1 MTNLDQIMSMLQGM
15 ETKINKIALDVQANQ
30 KILTSLTTSTIK
42 KSQSPPS
49 TTKETKST
57 TEPRLEN
64 DYDTLIGQEIPSYQA
79 YTEKGQEWKTTN
91 YTTFVREG
99 SVTFTPDNSEER
111 QKQIAGWEK
120 YLDFQWISG
129 THFKVRKKGK
139 FIPYNASNDCI
150 SRRAI
155 YTKELIPEH
164 EYTYEELCL
173 AVRHYPST
181 SAQYIALDISR
192 IQQYVKLEELPN
204 GNFIIHGD
212 ANPIE
217 TPEESKEWEYQNKYG
232 FDF

>member
-1 MTNLDQIMSMLQGM
+1 MSILQDL
-15 ETKINKIALDVQANQ
+15 ETKINKIALDVQTNQ
-30 KILTSLTTSTIK
+30 KILTSLTTSVIK
-42 KSQSPPS
+42 KSQSSPS
-49 TTKETKST
+49 ITRETKST
-57 TEPRLEN
+57 TESKLEN

-120 YLDFQWISG
+120 YLDFQWIDS

-173 AVRHYPST
+173 TVRHYPST

-192 IQQYVKLEELPN
+192 IQQCVKLKELPN

-212 ANPIE
+212 TGLVE
-217 TPEESKEWEYQNKYG
+217 TPEKSNEWGYRSKYG

>member
-1 MTNLDQIMSMLQGM
+1 MTDLDQIMSILQGM
-15 ETKINKIALDVQANQ
+15 ETKINKIALDVQTNQ
-30 KILTSLTTSTIK
+30 KMLTSLTTSAIK
-42 KSQSPPS
+42 KSQSPTS
-49 TTKETKST
+49 ITRETKSI
-57 TEPRLEN
+57 TESKLEN
-64 DYDTLIGQEIPSYQA
+64 DYDTLIGQEIPGYQA

-111 QKQIAGWEK
+111 QKQITGWEK
-120 YLDFQWISG
+120 YLDFQWIDG

-181 SAQYIALDISR
+181 STQYVALDISR

-204 GNFIIHGD
+204 GKFIVRGD
-212 ANPIE
+212 TDLVEPSEKTN
-217 TPEESKEWEYQNKYG
+217 EWGYRSKYG

>member
-1 MTNLDQIMSMLQGM
+1 MINLEQIMSVLQDM

-30 KILTSLTTSTIK
+30 KMLTSLTTPTIK
-42 KSQSPPS
+42 APQSPPP
-49 TTKETKST
+49 TTKETKSI
-57 TEPRLEN
+57 TESKTEN
-64 DYDTLIGQEIPSYQA
+64 DYDTLIGKEIPSYQA

-111 QKQIAGWEK
+111 QKQIVGWEK
-120 YLDFQWISG
+120 YLDFQWLDSNR
-129 THFKVRKKGK
+129 FRVRKKGK
-139 FIPYNASNDCI
+139 FIPCNTSNDCI

-181 SAQYIALDISR
+181 STQYITLDISR

-204 GNFIIHGD
+204 GNFIIHED
-212 ANPIE
+212 VNLVK
-217 TPEESKEWEYQNKYG
+217 TPEGNNEWGYRSKYG